1 MYGNF
6 EQITDQGFD
15 MEEIKKQSI
24 TGKSKAHI
32 IKEDL
37 MVQEAQKTKAQLQLV
52 LTRTQSQSQR
62 DYVKQMSSSCLAK
75 KLKEDDSDEEEKE
88 RKRLEMIQRQREK
101 NIKYLRKQ
109 VLALTQE
116 ELN

>member
-1 MYGNF
+1 
-6 EQITDQGFD
+6 
-15 MEEIKKQSI
+15 
-24 TGKSKAHI
+24 
-32 IKEDL
+32 

-52 LTRTQSQSQR
+52 LRRTQSQSQR
-62 DYVKQMSSSCLAK
+62 DYVKQMSSNLCNNK
-75 KLKEDDSDEEEKE
+75 QDDSDEEEKE

-116 ELN
+116 ELNKN